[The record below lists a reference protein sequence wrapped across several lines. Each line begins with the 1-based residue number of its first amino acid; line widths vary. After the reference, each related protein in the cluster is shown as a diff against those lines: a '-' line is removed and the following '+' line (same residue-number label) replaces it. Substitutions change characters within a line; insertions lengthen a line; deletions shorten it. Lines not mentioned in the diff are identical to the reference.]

1 MTKMSGMPIFRL
13 FCQLMISFRRD
24 WIGVMG
30 KTIAW
35 QKNKK
40 KLKFST
46 SVNKKKKKNGKFFSS
61 ESSSCACRKL
71 VFQKFALAEQRTK
84 FRRSKVS
91 AVSWSSSVYSLTKY
105 LTV

>member
-46 SVNKKKKKNGKFFSS
+46 SVNKKKKTESFLVRKVVRVRVENWYFKNLPSPKSGRNFDDRKCRLFRGAP
-61 ESSSCACRKL
+61 ACI
-71 VFQKFALAEQRTK
+71 V
-84 FRRSKVS
+84 
-91 AVSWSSSVYSLTKY
+91 
-105 LTV
+105 